1 MKKLDKKAL
10 YENIMKDIS
19 KIVKSKLNESLKESL
34 NESTVAQILQD
45 RADDRGEE
53 EPWLSIDEWL
63 NDWNIFDDNARN
75 AIIDVIEAIA
85 DGDDPEKYSE
95 LAAEYWG

>member
-19 KIVKSKLNESLKESL
+19 KIVKSKLNESA
-34 NESTVAQILQD
+34 VAQILHN
-45 RADDRGEE
+45 RAIDRGEE

>member
-19 KIVKSKLNESLKESL
+19 KIVKSKLNES
-34 NESTVAQILQD
+34 TVAQILHN
-45 RADDRGEE
+45 RAIDRGEE

>member
-10 YENIMKDIS
+10 YENIMKDVS
-19 KIVKSKLNESLKESL
+19 KIIKSKL

-45 RADDRGEE
+45 RADDRGED
-53 EPWLSIDEWL
+53 EPFLSVDEWL

-85 DGDDPEKYSE
+85 DGDDPEKYAE

>member
-10 YENIMKDIS
+10 YENIVKDVS
-19 KIVKSKLNESLKESL
+19 KIIKSKL

-45 RADDRGEE
+45 RADDRGED
-53 EPWLSIDEWL
+53 EPFLSVDEWL

>member
-1 MKKLDKKAL
+1 MKKFDKKAL

-19 KIVKSKLNESLKESL
+19 KIVKSKLNES
-34 NESTVAQILQD
+34 TVAQILHN
-45 RADDRGEE
+45 RAVDRGEE

-63 NDWNIFDDNARN
+63 DDWNIFDDNARN

>member
-19 KIVKSKLNESLKESL
+19 KIVKSKLNES
-34 NESTVAQILQD
+34 TVAQILHN
-45 RADDRGEE
+45 RAIDRGED

>member
-1 MKKLDKKAL
+1 MKKLNKKAL

-19 KIVKSKLNESLKESL
+19 KIVKSKLNENL

-45 RADDRGEE
+45 RADDRGED

-85 DGDDPEKYSE
+85 DGDDPEKYAE

>member
-1 MKKLDKKAL
+1 MKKFDKKAL
-10 YENIMKDIS
+10 YENIMKDVS
-19 KIVKSKLNESLKESL
+19 KIIKSKL

-45 RADDRGEE
+45 RADDRGED
-53 EPWLSIDEWL
+53 EPFLSVDEWL

-85 DGDDPEKYSE
+85 DGDDPEKYAE

>member
-19 KIVKSKLNESLKESL
+19 KIVKSKLNES
-34 NESTVAQILQD
+34 TVAQILHN
-45 RADDRGEE
+45 RAVDRGEE

>member
-1 MKKLDKKAL
+1 MKKLNKKAL

-19 KIVKSKLNESLKESL
+19 KIVKSKLNES
-34 NESTVAQILQD
+34 TVAQILHN
-45 RADDRGEE
+45 RAIDRGEE

>member
-1 MKKLDKKAL
+1 MKKFNKKAL
-10 YENIMKDIS
+10 YENIMKDVS
-19 KIVKSKLNESLKESL
+19 KIIKSKL

-45 RADDRGEE
+45 RADDRGED
-53 EPWLSIDEWL
+53 EPFLSVDEWL

>member
-19 KIVKSKLNESLKESL
+19 KIVKSKLNES
-34 NESTVAQILQD
+34 TVAQILHN
-45 RADDRGEE
+45 RAIDRGEE

-85 DGDDPEKYSE
+85 DGDDPENIPN
-95 LAAEYWG
+95 

>member
-1 MKKLDKKAL
+1 MKKFDKKAL
-10 YENIMKDIS
+10 YENIMKDVS
-19 KIVKSKLNESLKESL
+19 KIIKSKL

-45 RADDRGEE
+45 RADDRGED
-53 EPWLSIDEWL
+53 EPFLSVDEWL

>member
-10 YENIMKDIS
+10 YENIMKDVS
-19 KIVKSKLNESLKESL
+19 KIIKSKL

-45 RADDRGEE
+45 RADDRGED
-53 EPWLSIDEWL
+53 EPFLSVDEWL